1 MTDATQIDVLAAL
14 THIAREIASYG
25 CNLGSFAYSRDEID
39 VWHAE
44 ALRDRCR
51 ALAKLV
57 AMDVELADRT
67 GMALSF
73 ACSADPYAA
82 KELAG
87 RFKSLCARIRLTTA
101 IRRHPSAARFA
112 TLISAIESGKFTTNQ
127 LAFAKTLAAEA
138 PLAA

>member
-14 THIAREIASYG
+14 THIASEVASYAG
-25 CNLGSFAYSRDEID
+25 KLESFAYSMEKLD

-44 ALRDRCR
+44 ALRDKCR
-51 ALAKLV
+51 SLAKLV

-67 GMALSF
+67 GVALSF

-87 RFKSLCARIRLTTA
+87 RFRSFCARIRLATA
-101 IRRHPSAARFA
+101 IRRHPRAGQFY
-112 TLISAIESGKFTTNQ
+112 TLISAIESGKFTAPQ
-127 LAFAKTLAAEA
+127 LKLAKTIAAEA
-138 PLAA
+138 PTA